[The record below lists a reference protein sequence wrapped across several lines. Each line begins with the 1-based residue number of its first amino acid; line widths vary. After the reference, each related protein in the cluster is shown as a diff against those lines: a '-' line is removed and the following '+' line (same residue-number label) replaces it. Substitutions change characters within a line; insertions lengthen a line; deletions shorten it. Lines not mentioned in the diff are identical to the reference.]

1 MTLLPTL
8 SLLTATT
15 SYILTPS
22 QKSSVREDIKSNIK
36 LFSPF
41 RSGATTLVVILQVL
55 CFRILKIAPG
65 VVTLRLL
72 ALQDNSDSDSD
83 LESNSN
89 STPDSDLD
97 PQICAADPGHTPFIR
112 FSRRSFLLSI
122 TIPLYITVLL
132 SGRYEK
138 WILGFTTALLAESII
153 AEILTVFWISKIEVR
168 SSGDWPRWFL
178 LAEAKD
184 TAGGSGSEFDGFYG
198 RLDYDY
204 LKKSSD
210 ESREGNE
217 GHKQGEGQATISQ
230 TNTLCEYVERL
241 YTTTPASSLSSTTST
256 STKITPKPTQHKP
269 KTIILSKTYPPLK
282 ALFTPSQSKCPHHW
296 SCKFHVKIQQLS
308 KIIFYVYAI
317 LEPILTTYLLL
328 TSLKT
333 VLTNGPG
340 SSLLNRLMKNNLI
353 FGILA
358 TVWDIFSV
366 IFLVLFIYVFF
377 NIFYYVLTTRIRIQD
392 RIQDRIPIS
401 ISISSRNG
409 FLQNHTTIR
418 AILLT
423 IQRQLFTAGPTYW
436 IIFKIVPVRRL
447 DVEVLSWI
455 IASGFVLGI
464 YFGGYFVVS
473 RVVCDDATGATGT
486 ATARKIKEKRF
497 EILRVGVLVPTIV
510 FWGVLFG

>member
-41 RSGATTLVVILQVL
+41 RSGATTLVVILQLL
-55 CFRILKIAPG
+55 CFRILKIAPMG
-65 VVTLRLL
+65 ITLRLL
-72 ALQDNSDSDSD
+72 ALQDNSDSGSD

-89 STPDSDLD
+89 PEADSN
-97 PQICAADPGHTPFIR
+97 PQICAADPAHTPFLR
-112 FSRRSFLLSI
+112 FIRRSFLLFI

-138 WILGFTTALLAESII
+138 WIMGFTTALLSESII
-153 AEILTVFWISKIEVR
+153 AEILTILWISKIEVR
-168 SSGDWPRWFL
+168 SSGDWPRSFL
-178 LAEAKD
+178 LGKAKD
-184 TAGGSGSEFDGFYG
+184 IGGVSDSGDDAFY
-198 RLDYDY
+198 DH

-210 ESREGNE
+210 ETCKENE
-217 GHKQGEGQATISQ
+217 GHKQEEGQTTISQ
-230 TNTLCEYVERL
+230 ADTLCEYVERL
-241 YTTTPASSLSSTTST
+241 YKTIPTSSASSTTSTTST
-256 STKITPKPTQHKP
+256 STKIPPKTTQPKTKP

-282 ALFTPSQSKCPHHW
+282 ALFNPSQSKCPHHW
-296 SCKFHVKIQQLS
+296 SCTFHTKIQQLS

-333 VLTNGPG
+333 ILIMNGSG
-340 SSLLNRLMKNNLI
+340 LLNRLMENNLI

-358 TVWDIFSV
+358 TAWDILSV
-366 IFLVLFIYVFF
+366 VFLVLFIYVFF
-377 NIFYYVLTTRIRIQD
+377 NILFYVLTTRIRIQD
-392 RIQDRIPIS
+392 RILDFIPTPIS
-401 ISISSRNG
+401 ISLQG
-409 FLQNHTTIR
+409 LFQNHTIIR

-423 IQRQLFTAGPTYW
+423 ILRQLFTAGPTYS
-436 IIFKIVPVRRL
+436 IIFNLVPVRRL

-486 ATARKIKEKRF
+486 AATRKIKEKRF
-497 EILRVGVLVPTIV
+497 EMLRMGVLIPTIV